1 MNEKLELYETVPK
14 SAEVAEFLEENRKAF
29 ARCEDRQKN
38 HRANYSYA
46 VDSGFVDGCRPA
58 YSQDPEKVVL
68 QNEARETLYAAIA
81 ALSETQRARLLAH
94 FREGRSYREIANGE
108 VDVHAVE
115 NSVNRALANLRQ
127 ALTAAGLSARD
138 FELPAEPVP
147 YKNNTRRTQ
156 RRHEARAEEAR
167 EAEVPCGMRTL
178 TPEPPAAALPL
189 CG

>member
-81 ALSETQRARLLAH
+81 ALSETQR
-94 FREGRSYREIANGE
+94 GK
-108 VDVHAVE
+108 
-115 NSVNRALANLRQ
+115 
-127 ALTAAGLSARD
+127 SARSGGPLRNAD
-138 FELPAEPVP
+138 ADAGAEPFP
-147 YKNNTRRTQ
+147 KK
-156 RRHEARAEEAR
+156 
-167 EAEVPCGMRTL
+167 
-178 TPEPPAAALPL
+178 
-189 CG
+189 